1 MRHKYDTPS
10 SWYAVVAEYAHIP
23 VTDVPDLPLTDYLL
37 LRRDAVIAQLSRT
50 ESGVEYLNDA
60 WAREQTDP
68 DLDALW
74 DLFGGGTHGT
84 P

>member
-1 MRHKYDTPS
+1 MPIE
-10 SWYAVVAEYAHIP
+10 A
-23 VTDVPDLPLTDYLL
+23 VPDLPLTDYLL
-37 LRRDAVIAQLSRT
+37 LRRDAVISQLSGT

-74 DLFGGGTHGT
+74 SIFGGTHGK